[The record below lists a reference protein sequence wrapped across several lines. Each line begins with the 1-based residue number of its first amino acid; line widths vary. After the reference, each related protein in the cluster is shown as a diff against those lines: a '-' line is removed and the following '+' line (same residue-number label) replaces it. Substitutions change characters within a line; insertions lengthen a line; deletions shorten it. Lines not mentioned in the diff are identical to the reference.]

1 MNPSG
6 LFQRAVEKEIVG
18 GVQARRDR
26 HIRDVHVADGAEAG
40 LGGNQIG
47 GFDPDVGRGIVQDGA
62 TIRIDREE
70 GEIAGLILKRRH
82 RRPRRGEVRQLHLH
96 AEAHS
101 DLPGEIDRHAGE
113 SPVRRPL
120 RQDWIAEIDRH
131 AQPSQG
137 RQFGPD
143 DLHRHVHCHPQAPH
157 RFDRSG

>member
-62 TIRIDREE
+62 TIRIDR
-70 GEIAGLILKRRH
+70 AARS
-82 RRPRRGEVRQLHLH
+82 VT
-96 AEAHS
+96 
-101 DLPGEIDRHAGE
+101 
-113 SPVRRPL
+113 L
-120 RQDWIAEIDRH
+120 R
-131 AQPSQG
+131 
-137 RQFGPD
+137 
-143 DLHRHVHCHPQAPH
+143 
-157 RFDRSG
+157 